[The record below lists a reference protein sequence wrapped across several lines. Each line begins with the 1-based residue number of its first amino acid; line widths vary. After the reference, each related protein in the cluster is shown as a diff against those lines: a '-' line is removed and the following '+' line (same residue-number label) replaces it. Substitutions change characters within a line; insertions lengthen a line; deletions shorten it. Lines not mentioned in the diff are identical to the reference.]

1 MPSVG
6 TVRGGRWI
14 EMSSTA
20 GYWQINRD
28 FEKWPLNRGQ
38 TVVESEDDS
47 IEIALDIEIQE
58 TLQSLLTSVEEQE
71 SEVHI
76 FLFC

>member
-1 MPSVG
+1 M
-6 TVRGGRWI
+6 
-14 EMSSTA
+14 
-20 GYWQINRD
+20 NRD